1 MPRDIH
7 IKRVYE
13 PPAAGDGLRVLI
25 DRLWPRGVRKAD
37 AAIGRWCKDL
47 APSPELR
54 RWFDHR
60 PERFERFAD
69 RYRRELDDR
78 GDMIDE
84 LLGSDQDAP
93 LTLVY
98 AARDPIHN
106 HAVVLRDYLVRGAI
120 Q

>member
-1 MPRDIH
+1 MSREIQV
-7 IKRVYE
+7 KRVYE
-13 PPAAGDGLRVLI
+13 SPAAGDGLRVLV

-37 AAIGRWCKDL
+37 AAIDRWCKDL

-60 PERFERFAD
+60 PERFERFTD
-69 RYRRELDDR
+69 RYRQELDDR
-78 GDMIDE
+78 VDPIDE
-84 LLGSDQDAP
+84 LLGSDEDIP

-106 HAVVLRDYLVRGAI
+106 HAVVLRDYLVERA
-120 Q
+120 